1 MQKSMFWLVLVFSII
16 LSACGDSSTKPP
28 TDLELLSQ
36 KTETLVDSMWQEY
49 LAGSDLEQGGILYH
63 AQYGENRIF
72 ATSNLAGDITSQS
85 FFRAASITKTFTAT
99 AIMLL
104 EERGELDID
113 DTICA
118 QMPAKNGS
126 YIPQTEDYN
135 LPFKDQISIRMLLE
149 HRAGV
154 FDLTNFNIPADV
166 NAPYA
171 GQNWLEYMTLNSSP
185 YHFFTIDE
193 VMGVLSEHQLYY
205 NEPGV
210 EYSYSNTGY
219 MLLGKIIERISGMDY
234 ESFVLQNILMPTGI
248 HNISFPLDPDHVL
261 PQPSIPA
268 GVLYQSDCYDAAEY
282 NMSSEI
288 AQGNLV
294 TNSQSLLSWL
304 LKWQR
309 GESVLPLDTVV
320 QMRVS
325 SYPDQSYGIGTSYSE
340 GFGYGHTGAIA
351 GFLTLMFYDP
361 ETDFGFVLLNN
372 IWNMNDEEAFDEQV
386 YTLFDIAAKAKQ
398 LITNSPDIKLPE
410 YRGSSE
416 ALINAKGWRQ

>member
-1 MQKSMFWLVLVFSII
+1 MQKSMFWLVLLFAVI
-16 LSACGDSSTKPP
+16 LTACGDSSTKPP

-36 KTETLVDSMWQEY
+36 KTEALVDSMWQEY
-49 LAGSDLEQGGILYH
+49 LAASDLDQGGVLYH
-63 AQYGENRIF
+63 AQYGDNSIF

-104 EERGELDID
+104 DERGELNID
-113 DTICA
+113 DPICA

-154 FDLTNFNIPADV
+154 FDLTNFNIPTDAS
-166 NAPYA
+166 APYA
-171 GQNWLEYMTLNSSP
+171 GQNWLNYVLSSQP
-185 YHFFTIDE
+185 HHFFSIDE
-193 VMGVLSEHQLYY
+193 VMAVISEHQLYQ

-219 MLLGKIIERISGMDY
+219 MLLGKIIERISEMDY
-234 ESFVLQNILMPTGI
+234 ESFVLQNILMPSGLN
-248 HNISFPLDPDHVL
+248 NISFPLNTAHIL
-261 PQPSIPA
+261 PEPSIPA
-268 GVLYQSDCYDAAEY
+268 NVLYESNWIDTSEY
-282 NMSSEI
+282 NMSIEI

-304 LKWQR
+304 MKWQR
-309 GESVLPLDTVV
+309 GESVLPLDTVA
-320 QMRVS
+320 QMRIS
-325 SYPDQSYGIGTSYSE
+325 LYPDQSYGIGTSYSE

-351 GFLTLMFYDP
+351 GYLTLMFYDP

-372 IWNMNDEEAFDEQV
+372 VWNMNDEEAFDEQV

-410 YRGSSE
+410 CRGSSE
-416 ALINAKGWRQ
+416 ALINAKGWRR